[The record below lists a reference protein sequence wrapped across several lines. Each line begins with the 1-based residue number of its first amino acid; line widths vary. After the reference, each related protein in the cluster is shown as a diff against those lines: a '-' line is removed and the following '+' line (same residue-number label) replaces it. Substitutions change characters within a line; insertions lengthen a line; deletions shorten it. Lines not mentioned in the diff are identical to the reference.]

1 MLDCCCFFFPNI
13 AMIELV
19 YYCFGFLNIAMFE
32 LAFDPPMGDLIDG
45 VIVG

>member
-1 MLDCCCFFFPNI
+1 
-13 AMIELV
+13 MIELV

-32 LAFDPPMGDLIDG
+32 LAFDSPMGDLIDG